1 VSRRPIAVLIGIVAA
16 AAVVSA
22 VAPIEVAMLSVLA
35 FAGPHNWF
43 ELRYLLGR
51 LPSRLSPFR
60 GFFLTAALG
69 VVLLSAGSIA
79 LAWQSRSGLSSSVPW
94 GPLWL
99 TGLAGW
105 IAVLVALR
113 AREVPGRSADWV
125 VPAALLAAA
134 AGWWAPELLGL
145 ALVYLHP
152 LVALWFLDR
161 ELRARRRALRPAYRR
176 ALWLLPAALALIWV
190 VGPPQV
196 AYAAVRP
203 GVIDAIGRQ
212 AGAGLFGAFGGRLIA
227 SHAFLELVHYGVW
240 ILLIPIVAVRGR
252 LLRPA
257 DIPIRRRPDWLGTAV
272 VVALG
277 VGAAVAVSL
286 WVGFSLDYQA
296 TRDLYFTVAI
306 VHVLVEVP
314 ALVRLV

>member
-1 VSRRPIAVLIGIVAA
+1 MIGRPIAVLIGIVSL

-22 VAPIEVAMLSVLA
+22 VAPLEVAMLSVLA

-60 GFFLTAALG
+60 GFFLTAAAG

-79 LAWQSRSGLSSSVPW
+79 LTLRSVAHSSVPW
-94 GPLWL
+94 GSLWL
-99 TGLAGW
+99 AGLAAW
-105 IAVLVALR
+105 IATLVALR
-113 AREVPGRSADWV
+113 AREVRGRSASWA

-134 AGWWAPELLGL
+134 AGWWSPSLVGL

-161 ELRARRRALRPAYRR
+161 ELRARRRTLRSGYRR

-190 VGPPQV
+190 VVPPQV
-196 AYAAVRP
+196 AQAAAGP
-203 GVIDAIGRQ
+203 GAIDAIGRQ
-212 AGAGLFGAFGGRLIA
+212 AGASLFGAVGGRLIA
-227 SHAFLELVHYGVW
+227 THAFLELVHYGVW
-240 ILLIPIVAVRGR
+240 IVLIPMVAVRGR

-257 DIPIRRRPDWLGTAV
+257 DIPFRRRPDWLGPAV
-272 VVALG
+272 VAALG
-277 VGAAVAVSL
+277 VGAVVAGSL
-286 WVGFSLDYQA
+286 WVGFALDYQA

-314 ALVRLV
+314 ALVRLL